1 MVGGRREP
9 EKFADFISRFNIG
22 KAKLRQRCDGGV
34 LTPPPIEII
43 ARRKVAPA
51 FVPQKLFWMDGLARQ
66 DDGKSGRETG
76 TPDHKCKRLFGNL
89 APAAFSCLP
98 RLQHQ
103 ACSDCSHSR
112 ITAL

>member
-1 MVGGRREP
+1 MWYCTSFLGREVARHPPPPETPWWGGRREP

-51 FVPQKLFWMDGLARQ
+51 FEPKKLGWMDGSSCYRQ
-66 DDGKSGRETG
+66 
-76 TPDHKCKRLFGNL
+76 
-89 APAAFSCLP
+89 
-98 RLQHQ
+98 
-103 ACSDCSHSR
+103 
-112 ITAL
+112 